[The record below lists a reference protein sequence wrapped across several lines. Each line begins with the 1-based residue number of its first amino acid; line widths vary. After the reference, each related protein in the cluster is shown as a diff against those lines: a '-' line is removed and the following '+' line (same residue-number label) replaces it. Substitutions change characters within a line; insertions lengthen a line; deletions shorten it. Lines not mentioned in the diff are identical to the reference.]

1 MKIENIDS
9 PTTPDSNSN
18 EQIQEINNESI
29 NHFTQALQARFKLL
43 KFLLYCSFIVI
54 FLDIICMIKIPII
67 FFDIIN
73 ITALLII
80 CICFLYCLYVF
91 RHNFDIVSYYIY
103 KSTSRVIVVLII
115 CLILFYLDMFYL
127 LLFKILLNF
136 ENLEDV
142 IDSTFNYVF
151 FSIIL
156 FFIYFLVNL
165 IFPFTIFY
173 KLIQIKE
180 TVKNLGKAQG
190 QSYDIVPTSEIQM
203 TTIVSETNKN

>member
-1 MKIENIDS
+1 
-9 PTTPDSNSN
+9 
-18 EQIQEINNESI
+18 
-29 NHFTQALQARFKLL
+29 
-43 KFLLYCSFIVI
+43 
-54 FLDIICMIKIPII
+54 
-67 FFDIIN
+67 
-73 ITALLII
+73 
-80 CICFLYCLYVF
+80 
-91 RHNFDIVSYYIY
+91 
-103 KSTSRVIVVLII
+103 
-115 CLILFYLDMFYL
+115 MFYL

-203 TTIVSETNKN
+203 ATIVSESNKN

>member
-1 MKIENIDS
+1 
-9 PTTPDSNSN
+9 
-18 EQIQEINNESI
+18 
-29 NHFTQALQARFKLL
+29 
-43 KFLLYCSFIVI
+43 
-54 FLDIICMIKIPII
+54 
-67 FFDIIN
+67 
-73 ITALLII
+73 
-80 CICFLYCLYVF
+80 
-91 RHNFDIVSYYIY
+91 
-103 KSTSRVIVVLII
+103 
-115 CLILFYLDMFYL
+115 MFYL

>member
-1 MKIENIDS
+1 
-9 PTTPDSNSN
+9 
-18 EQIQEINNESI
+18 
-29 NHFTQALQARFKLL
+29 
-43 KFLLYCSFIVI
+43 
-54 FLDIICMIKIPII
+54 
-67 FFDIIN
+67 
-73 ITALLII
+73 
-80 CICFLYCLYVF
+80 
-91 RHNFDIVSYYIY
+91 
-103 KSTSRVIVVLII
+103 
-115 CLILFYLDMFYL
+115 MFYL

-165 IFPFTIFY
+165 IFPFIIFY